1 MQTFFP
7 LFFASHSPNPHT
19 VWVLKYSSQEGKKAR
34 ERRRMRERGMT
45 QEYVHAYD
53 CVQETGMLKSEK
65 KEEREM
71 ERA

>member
-1 MQTFFP
+1 
-7 LFFASHSPNPHT
+7 
-19 VWVLKYSSQEGKKAR
+19 
-34 ERRRMRERGMT
+34 MT
-45 QEYVHAYD
+45 QECVHAYD

>member
-1 MQTFFP
+1 
-7 LFFASHSPNPHT
+7 
-19 VWVLKYSSQEGKKAR
+19 
-34 ERRRMRERGMT
+34 MT
-45 QEYVHAYD
+45 QERVHAYD

>member
-1 MQTFFP
+1 
-7 LFFASHSPNPHT
+7 
-19 VWVLKYSSQEGKKAR
+19 
-34 ERRRMRERGMT
+34 MRERGMT